1 MTTNTERLGRN
12 ARRTDR
18 LKVKIEMLPT
28 LKRNLPLTEPMSEEQ
43 ILKMDDASLSILEDV
58 SVEFPDPIA
67 LEDWKKACIVRVKFC
82 NWTGIY
88 Y

>member
-18 LKVKIEMLPT
+18 LKVKIEILPT

-58 SVEFPDPIA
+58 GVEFHDPIA
-67 LEDWKKACIVRVKFC
+67 LEDWKKAGANV
-82 NWTGIY
+82 NG
-88 Y
+88 

>member
-1 MTTNTERLGRN
+1 
-12 ARRTDR
+12 
-18 LKVKIEMLPT
+18 
-28 LKRNLPLTEPMSEEQ
+28 MSEEQ

-58 SVEFPDPIA
+58 GVEFHDPIA

>member
-12 ARRTDR
+12 ARRTGR

-58 SVEFPDPIA
+58 GVEFHG
-67 LEDWKKACIVRVKFC
+67 LHRQSQVL
-82 NWTGIY
+82 
-88 Y
+88 